1 MDQKIK
7 EVAKQALNEGD
18 DALSDDEILAEL
30 ENDPDL
36 EHLREA
42 RLNQLKHEMNHVR
55 ELRLRGHGEYLEIQK
70 EEDIVKL
77 VSSEKKGI
85 IHFMHP
91 QFTRCKVLD
100 KHLYQLARYYFE
112 TRFVSINV
120 EKCPFLV
127 QKFQLRVLPCILAVV
142 NGGVVDRLVGFEEL
156 GNNDRFS
163 TEMLERRLGR
173 TDAIQLPIGELAQV
187 PVKDR
192 PVGFQT
198 DPESI
203 Q

>member
-7 EVAKQALNEGD
+7 EFAKQALNEGD

-30 ENDPDL
+30 ENDPEL
-36 EHLREA
+36 EHLRET
-42 RLNQLKHEMNHVR
+42 RLNQLKHEMDHVR
-55 ELRLRGHGEYLEIQK
+55 DLRSRGHGEYLEIQK

-77 VSSEKKGI
+77 VASEKKGI
-85 IHFMHP
+85 VHFMHP
-91 QFTRCKVLD
+91 QFARCKVLD
-100 KHLYQLARYYFE
+100 KHFHQLARHHFE
-112 TRFVSINV
+112 TRFVSISV

-156 GNNDRFS
+156 GNNDKFS

-173 TDAIQLPIGELAQV
+173 TDVIKLPVGELAQV
-187 PVKDR
+187 PIKDR
-192 PVGFQT
+192 PVAFQT
-198 DPESI
+198 DRESD